1 MHDPDHGGNPPP
13 SPDEGPGRCSRVLAR
28 LRGAAR
34 RPRAGGRFQP
44 GALGLSA
51 VALAA
56 MCATLVVIQTFGGT
70 FRTGG
75 DPEPEPSAPPAVGTP
90 PEGTARVMIAG
101 DSLVQGSTGDFTW
114 RYRLW
119 KHLAASG
126 ADVDFV
132 GPYDDIVELETG
144 EFGDDGYADPDFDT
158 AHAGVWGA
166 TAENVAAGI
175 GEQVAEYEPDY
186 LLLMAGTNDFVHG
199 GSAADALEGV
209 RDAVGNARV
218 ADGGLQIVLGEV
230 TPNWG
235 TGRDEEL
242 NEKALEFNRLLPGLA
257 EELGGPAPVVVAHTA
272 EGYAPADDN
281 WDTTHPNARG
291 ELKIAAAFADALAG
305 PLRLGEP
312 YPRPLPEVDVG
323 PRRAPSVQA
332 EEEGGEVV
340 LTWEPV
346 PGATGYQVLQQRVDP
361 DPDDRVPLPAEV
373 GGSGDEP
380 RTATVDRLLSGATY
394 EFVVR
399 PYKGGDG
406 GAGSEPARITVD
418 ADPPP
423 APDRVRL
430 EDGDTVLAWDE
441 VPDAGHYEVLR
452 RAMSCERPA
461 DPGGAGP
468 DGEDGG
474 SGPGDCSPVDGNG
487 PGRGAGWST
496 AALVEGGATEWT
508 VSAPAG
514 GAYEFAVRSHRD
526 YVEGGHSETVEY
538 VPED

>member
-1 MHDPDHGGNPPP
+1 
-13 SPDEGPGRCSRVLAR
+13 
-28 LRGAAR
+28 
-34 RPRAGGRFQP
+34 
-44 GALGLSA
+44 

-56 MCATLVVIQTFGGT
+56 MCATLVAIQTFAGT
-70 FRTGG
+70 FRTG
-75 DPEPEPSAPPAVGTP
+75 DPEPEPSAPPAAGTP

-119 KHLAASG
+119 KHLTESG

-175 GEQVAEYEPDY
+175 GEQVAAYEPDY
-186 LLLMAGTNDFVHG
+186 LLVMAGTNDFVHG
-199 GSAADALEGV
+199 GSPQEALEGV
-209 RDAVGNARV
+209 RDVVGNARV
-218 ADGGLQIVLGEV
+218 ADGDVQVVLGEV

-242 NEKALEFNRLLPGLA
+242 NEKALEFNRLLPALA
-257 EELGGPAPVVVAHTA
+257 EELSGSAPVVVARTA
-272 EGYAPADDN
+272 EDYAPADDN

-312 YPRPLPEVDVG
+312 YPRPLPDVAVG

-332 EEEGGEVV
+332 EEEDGGVV
-340 LTWEPV
+340 LTWDPV

-380 RTATVDRLLSGATY
+380 RTATVDQLLSGATY

-399 PYKGGDG
+399 PYKGDDA

-430 EDGDTVLAWDE
+430 TDGGTVLTWDE
-441 VPDAGHYEVLR
+441 VPEAGHYEVLR

-461 DPGGAGP
+461 DP

-474 SGPGDCSPVDGNG
+474 SGPGDCSPVDGHG
-487 PGRGAGWST
+487 PGRGEGWST

-526 YVEGGHSETVEY
+526 YVEGDHSEAVEY